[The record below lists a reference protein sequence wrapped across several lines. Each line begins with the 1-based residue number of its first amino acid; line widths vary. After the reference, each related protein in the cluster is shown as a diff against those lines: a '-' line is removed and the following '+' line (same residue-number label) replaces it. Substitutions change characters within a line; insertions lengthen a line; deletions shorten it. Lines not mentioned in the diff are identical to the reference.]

1 MRAREWA
8 GQHVTSRYPSTEM
21 ADPARR
27 RRVRRRRV
35 QAALIGALG
44 ALAVVAAI
52 LGSRGGGGH
61 ETTRPRPPRPRPAVH
76 PVKLGSVVVG
86 QLTAPVQDAAVTRL

>member
-1 MRAREWA
+1 MRAPEWA

-27 RRVRRRRV
+27 RQVRRRRIR
-35 QAALIGALG
+35 AALIGALG

-52 LGSRGGGGH
+52 VGSRGGAA
-61 ETTRPRPPRPRPAVH
+61 TTWCARAPPGRDRRC
-76 PVKLGSVVVG
+76 
-86 QLTAPVQDAAVTRL
+86 TR